1 MIFWIVRCVYT
12 TSIRFLCFIKPKLG
26 NHYGPGVSSSEPS
39 NTMHNDWRSLTSL
52 VLFRPVGV
60 PSRRTF
66 VCWHEPSLRKA
77 APKWMLLNGLLIWCE
92 AHKLPFLVELKT
104 SKRSKL
110 ANDKGWS
117 LMNLP
122 VKCHFSNHKFDIQ
135 WFFQGNAL
143 SMFLM
148 QLLNIFCLRV
158 WSIRCDRRKD
168 SKLPWKF
175 SGFSGHSSF
184 KWDQSLILSTDD
196 VYVCT
201 LLQCKQ
207 TRKF

>member
-1 MIFWIVRCVYT
+1 M
-12 TSIRFLCFIKPKLG
+12 
-26 NHYGPGVSSSEPS
+26 GPGFPPVSPAIPC
-39 NTMHNDWRSLTSL
+39 TTIDDHTSL

-168 SKLPWKF
+168 CHENFQDFRAIP
-175 SGFSGHSSF
+175 HSNGTKAWF
-184 KWDQSLILSTDD
+184 CPLMM
-196 VYVCT
+196 CT
-201 LLQCKQ
+201 CAHCFNVNKH
-207 TRKF
+207 